1 MNSSRTLWW
10 FLSVCVD
17 GLAGLTQK
25 PERQHVGAVK
35 PNCSVA
41 GAVQNPPVE
50 ARDNG
55 EQNIS
60 MGREEGAGGDLSPT
74 DRDCGAEG
82 EGLNDG
88 GRSHEQQPEK

>member
-1 MNSSRTLWW
+1 MLKSVARAGKVGMNSSRTLWW

-25 PERQHVGAVK
+25 PERQHVGAEK

-60 MGREEGAGGDLSPT
+60 MGREEGAICPRQTETAGLRG
-74 DRDCGAEG
+74 RD
-82 EGLNDG
+82 
-88 GRSHEQQPEK
+88 